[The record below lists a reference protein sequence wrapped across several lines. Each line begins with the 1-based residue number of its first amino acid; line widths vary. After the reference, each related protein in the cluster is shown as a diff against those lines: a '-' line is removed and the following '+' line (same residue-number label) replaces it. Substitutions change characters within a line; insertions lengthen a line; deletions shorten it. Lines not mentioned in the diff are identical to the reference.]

1 VSGDDRE
8 LGAKFEVLHP
18 VGEGTHDLEASD
30 TDALQFSVSAF
41 STACLARWNR
51 PRIRTLTMAKKF
63 MNLLAATIIGGG
75 ATLVAQEKAAK
86 AAEGTLMVENKNYP
100 LTHALAYE
108 TTINDAEVIA
118 VVLSGQ
124 AISNEKLK
132 EAKEREKDGN
142 DSEFK
147 RPFLK
152 LEFTK
157 AGELKLWSAGA
168 DGTSLGR
175 RGSSAKGELKLQ
187 DGRVSGK
194 ASQPNET
201 DGMFPT
207 GFDVRFDVALLAAS
221 ESLPA
226 TIIKKPGPAANVK
239 PSVTGVFKGNGK
251 EAKLAH
257 VSAHW
262 REPFNDESSI
272 VLVFTEKD
280 HSKDKK
286 PDFNAAFEK
295 FGSALI
301 ISLHEDGGI
310 FGCQVV
316 HTAHEKKGFTSI
328 GSIKTNNFKFADGQV
343 EGELTT
349 DGQVDTFGETWEVNL
364 KFVAPLGEIPPEF
377 QVADQKKTEKPAA
390 DKPATTKQTTKP
402 EAGELDEEP
411 TTQSAADQLNV
422 KDLAVTKDAT
432 DFEYKAVVEHVHFKS
447 KSGVKAVCAELA
459 ANLKAQGWTKEGSD
473 LITPASSILKRKR
486 GDATLTIFVKPENGG
501 SEVKIFTEGLSW
513 DGK

>member
-1 VSGDDRE
+1 M
-8 LGAKFEVLHP
+8 
-18 VGEGTHDLEASD
+18 T
-30 TDALQFSVSAF
+30 
-41 STACLARWNR
+41 
-51 PRIRTLTMAKKF
+51 KKF
-63 MNLLAATIIGGG
+63 MSLLAAMVVIGGA
-75 ATLVAQEKAAK
+75 ATLFAQEGAK
-86 AAEGTLMVENKNYP
+86 PAKTGEGTLMVEGKNYP

-108 TTINDAEVIA
+108 TTINDEELTA

-124 AISNEKLK
+124 PVSSEELK
-132 EAKEREKDGN
+132 KAKEGEREGQ

-147 RPFLK
+147 RPFIK

-157 AGELKLWSAGA
+157 AGALKLWSAAAG
-168 DGTSLGR
+168 GTSLGR
-175 RGSSAKGELKLQ
+175 RGGNATGELKLQ

-201 DGMFPT
+201 EGMFPA
-207 GFDVRFDVALLAAS
+207 GFDVRFDVALLRAG
-221 ESLPA
+221 ESLP
-226 TIIKKPGPAANVK
+226 TTVKKPPGPAANVK

-251 EAKLAH
+251 DAKLAH

-262 REPFNDESSI
+262 REPFNNQPGM

-286 PDFNAAFEK
+286 PDFNAAFGK

-316 HTAHEKKGFTSI
+316 HNAHAKKGFSSI

-364 KFVAPLGEIPPEF
+364 KFVAPLGEIPKEF
-377 QVADQKKTEKPAA
+377 QLANSKKPEEDATN
-390 DKPATTKQTTKP
+390 KPATTERITDLSEKAEPKP
-402 EAGELDEEP
+402 AK
-411 TTQSAADQLNV
+411 DQLNV
-422 KDLAVTKDAT
+422 KDLALTKDAS
-432 DFEYKAVVEHVHFKS
+432 DIEYKTLVEHVVFKS
-447 KSGVKAVCAELA
+447 KTNVKSVCAELT

-473 LITPASSILKRKR
+473 LVTAASSILKRKR
-486 GDATLTIFVKPENGG
+486 GDAALTIFVKPENGG

-513 DGK
+513 DEK